1 MKYHNIKFNLKG
13 YDRVIAI
20 HKLKQSIDKF
30 GDKSGRKNA
39 LLNTIRKKNIIG
51 NSFIDLKIN
60 KLDQKEPNHSVRIH
74 LLNKNFRNDF
84 NYKNGGYTENDKI
97 NSSQIKKLLNN
108 DKIKIENETQS
119 NSYEE
124 TIKKN
129 DFFSQINKRDD
140 SNNNFS
146 SLNNNYIKN
155 KDNENLFLNL
165 FQGMRNF
172 YTLRKNKTYN
182 HFYNIL
188 NNNDNSTS
196 NKIGSIIIDKEKIMS
211 IKNSPN
217 NYNNNNIANQSI
229 LYKRILFTNKNIAH
243 KFKYGPKPR
252 IKLNCKIV
260 NLGGG
265 NFSTGN
271 INQNKTSIKNRTFF
285 CKKYNSS
292 KMKLTK
298 IKISK
303 TQNDLFDKYYDI
315 YNMEEKDSL
324 NNSRK
329 NFGQQTINDYY
340 IDLRN
345 RWNLTRNYNLYKR
358 IPTYIRL
365 PNINKVSFPNDK
377 LKSENTDFGFNYD
390 NYSNNYFYL
399 KDSKNQ
405 SINKIYMINPFI
417 RNKIINSLIV

>member
-13 YDRVIAI
+13 YDRVMAI
-20 HKLKQSIDKF
+20 HKLEQSIDKF

-60 KLDQKEPNHSVRIH
+60 KLEKKEPKHSVKIH
-74 LLNKNFRNDF
+74 LLNKNFQNDF
-84 NYKNGGYTENDKI
+84 NYKNGGYTEDDKI
-97 NSSQIKKLLNN
+97 NSSQIKKLLIN
-108 DKIKIENETQS
+108 DKIKVENETQS
-119 NSYEE
+119 NSYDEK
-124 TIKKN
+124 IKKN
-129 DFFSQINKRDD
+129 DFFSQNNKKDGF
-140 SNNNFS
+140 NNNFS
-146 SLNNNYIKN
+146 SLNNNFCNN

-188 NNNDNSTS
+188 SNNDNSTN
-196 NKIGSIIIDKEKIMS
+196 NKIGNIFTDKEKIMN
-211 IKNSPN
+211 IKNSSI
-217 NYNNNNIANQSI
+217 NYQKSI
-229 LYKRILFTNKNIAH
+229 LNKKILFTNKNIAH
-243 KFKYGPKPR
+243 KFKYGPKPK
-252 IKLNCKIV
+252 IKLNCKLV

-265 NFSTGN
+265 SLSTGN
-271 INQNKTSIKNRTFF
+271 INQKKPSIKNRTLF
-285 CKKYNSS
+285 CTKYNSS

-298 IKISK
+298 IRVSK
-303 TQNDLFDKYYDI
+303 TQNDLFDKYYDSFTL
-315 YNMEEKDSL
+315 EEKDSQ
-324 NNSRK
+324 NKNRQ

-340 IDLRN
+340 FNLRN

-365 PNINKVSFPNDK
+365 PNINKVSFPNDN

-390 NYSNNYFYL
+390 NYCNNYFYL
-399 KDSKNQ
+399 KDAKNQ

-417 RNKIINSLIV
+417 RNKIISSLIV

>member
-1 MKYHNIKFNLKG
+1 MKYHNINFNLKG
-13 YDRVIAI
+13 YDKVIAI

-30 GDKSGRKNA
+30 GDKSGKKNA
-39 LLNTIRKKNIIG
+39 LLNTIRKKNIMG
-51 NSFIDLKIN
+51 NSFLDLKIN
-60 KLDQKEPNHSVRIH
+60 RLEQKELKHSVRIH
-74 LLNKNFRNDF
+74 LLNKNFQNDF
-84 NYKNGGYTENDKI
+84 KYKNEGYTENDKN

-108 DKIKIENETQS
+108 DKIKIENETLN
-119 NSYEE
+119 NSYDEK
-124 TIKKN
+124 IKKN
-129 DFFSQINKRDD
+129 NFFSENNKKDD

-146 SLNNNYIKN
+146 SLNNNSINN
-155 KDNENLFLNL
+155 KGKDYLCLNL
-165 FQGMRNF
+165 FQGMKKF

-182 HFYNIL
+182 HFYYLL
-188 NNNDNSTS
+188 NNNDSSASSQFGRIFTDKD
-196 NKIGSIIIDKEKIMS
+196 KIINIQ
-211 IKNSPN
+211 NSPI
-217 NYNNNNIANQSI
+217 NYNSNSGTHKSM
-229 LYKRILFTNKNIAH
+229 LYKKILFTNKNIAH
-243 KFKYGPKPR
+243 KFKYGPKPK
-252 IKLNCKIV
+252 IKINCKLV

-265 NFSTGN
+265 SLSTGN
-271 INQNKTSIKNRTFF
+271 INQKKPSIKNRTLFRT
-285 CKKYNSS
+285 KYNS
-292 KMKLTK
+292 KIKLTK

-303 TQNDLFDKYYDI
+303 TQNDLFDKYYESC
-315 YNMEEKDSL
+315 NMEEKDSL
-324 NNSRK
+324 NNCRK

-340 IDLRN
+340 LNLRN
-345 RWNLTRNYNLYKR
+345 RWNLTRSSNLYKR